1 MGVMRPKPFALPE
14 NLVMSSE
21 ASIHPSQK
29 LSKRGLRLTGIV
41 IAVIL
46 VAIVAI
52 GLITRAT
59 QANTLKTW
67 TQEQAVPTVTVVAP
81 ELGKTGP
88 VLDLPGQLQAYTR
101 APIYAQVSGYL
112 KAWKTDIGAPVKAG
126 ELLGEISTPELDQQL
141 QQARADLAST
151 KANADLAAVTA
162 KRWQAMLSSDSVAQ
176 QDVDQRTADYAAKLA
191 QMKAAQANVDRLEA
205 AKAFARIVA
214 PFDGVVTARDTDVG
228 ALINAGGGTGP
239 ELFVVS
245 DIHKLRVYVQVP
257 QRYAPSV
264 RPGSSAVLML
274 PEYPGREFH
283 AQVVATSNAVNTTSG
298 TTLVQ
303 LQVDNTDNKLMPGA
317 FAHVRFHLPV
327 DTTALRVP
335 ASSLIFDNAGLRV
348 ATVGVGDK
356 VAFKQVSILFDY
368 GKTVEIGSGLSADD
382 RVIDSPPD
390 GIKDGDVVK
399 LATDDMKLATDDNT
413 AKPHE
418 KA

>member
-1 MGVMRPKPFALPE
+1 
-14 NLVMSSE
+14 MSSE
-21 ASIHPSQK
+21 AMVRPSQN
-29 LSKRGLRLTGIV
+29 LSRRGLRLTGIV
-41 IAVIL
+41 VATVL
-46 VAIVAI
+46 AAIVVI
-52 GLITRAT
+52 GLVTRAT
-59 QANTLKTW
+59 QASSLKTW
-67 TQEQAVPTVTVVAP
+67 TQQQSVPTVDVIVP
-81 ELGKTGP
+81 EAGTSGP
-88 VLDLPGQLQAYTR
+88 VLDLPGRLEAYIR
-101 APIYAQVSGYL
+101 APIFAQVSGYL
-112 KAWKTDIGAPVKAG
+112 KDWKTDIGARVKTG

-141 QQARADLAST
+141 QQARADLASA
-151 KANADLAAVTA
+151 KANADLAGITA

-176 QDVDQRTADYAAKLA
+176 QDVDQRTADYAAKVAL
-191 QMKAAQANVDRLEA
+191 MKAAQANVDRLQA

-257 QRYAPSV
+257 QRYGPSI
-264 RPGSSAVLML
+264 RPGSDAVLSV
-274 PEYPGREFH
+274 PEYPGRDFH
-283 AQVVATSNAVNTTSG
+283 AKVVATSNAVNATSG

-303 LQVDNTDNKLMPGA
+303 LQVDNADDALMPGG

-348 ATVGVGDK
+348 ATVGADDK
-356 VAFKQVSILFDY
+356 VAFKKVSILYDY
-368 GKTVEIGSGLSADD
+368 GKTVEIGSGLQASD

-390 GIKDGDVVK
+390 GIQNGDAVK
-399 LATDDMKLATDDNT
+399 IATRDTT

>member
-1 MGVMRPKPFALPE
+1 
-14 NLVMSSE
+14 MSSE
-21 ASIHPSQK
+21 ATIHPSQK
-29 LSKRGLRLTGIV
+29 LSKRGLRLAGIV
-41 IAVIL
+41 VAVALAVI
-46 VAIVAI
+46 VVI

-59 QANTLKTW
+59 QAKSLKTW
-67 TQEQAVPTVTVVAP
+67 TQEQAVPTVNVVAP
-81 ELGKTGP
+81 EPGKAGP

-112 KAWKTDIGAPVKAG
+112 KEWKTDIGAPVKAG
-126 ELLGEISTPELDQQL
+126 QLLGEISTPELDQQL

-151 KANADLAAVTA
+151 KANADLAGVTA
-162 KRWQAMLSSDSVAQ
+162 KRWQAMLGSDSVAQ
-176 QDVDQRTADYAAKLA
+176 QDVDQRTADYTAKLA

-257 QRYAPSV
+257 QRYGPSI
-264 RPGSSAVLML
+264 RPGSHAVLMV
-274 PEYPGREFH
+274 PEYPGRDFH
-283 AQVVATSNAVNTTSG
+283 AQVVATSNAINATSG

-303 LQVDNTDNKLMPGA
+303 LQVDNTDNQLMPGA
-317 FAHVRFHLPV
+317 FAHVRFNLPV
-327 DTTALRVP
+327 DATALRVP

-348 ATVGVGDK
+348 ATVGEGDK
-356 VAFKQVSILFDY
+356 VAFKKVSILFDY
-368 GKTVEIGSGLSADD
+368 GKSVEIGSGLNAGD

-390 GIKDGDVVK
+390 GIKDGDAVK
-399 LATDDMKLATDDNT
+399 IATDDAA

>member
-1 MGVMRPKPFALPE
+1 
-14 NLVMSSE
+14 MSSE
-21 ASIHPSQK
+21 ATLPPSQP
-29 LSKRGLRLTGIV
+29 LSKRGLRLTGV
-41 IAVIL
+41 VLAVIL
-46 VAIVAI
+46 AVVVVI
-52 GLITRAT
+52 GLVSRAT
-59 QANTLKTW
+59 QANSLKTW
-67 TQEQAVPTVTVVAP
+67 TQEQAVPTVSVVTP
-81 ELGKTGP
+81 EPGKSGP

-112 KAWKTDIGAPVKAG
+112 KAWSTDIGTPVKAG
-126 ELLGEISTPELDQQL
+126 QLLGEISTPELDQQL
-141 QQARADLAST
+141 QQARADLASA

-162 KRWQAMLSSDSVAQ
+162 KRWQAMLGSDSVAQ

-257 QRYAPSV
+257 QRYGPSI
-264 RPGSSAVLML
+264 RPGSHAVLTV
-274 PEYPGREFH
+274 PEYAGRQFH

-303 LQVDNTDNKLMPGA
+303 LQVDNADNRLMPGG
-317 FAHVRFHLPV
+317 FAHVRFELPA
-327 DTTALRVP
+327 DSAALRVP
-335 ASSLIFDNAGLRV
+335 ASALIFDNAGLRV
-348 ATVGVGDK
+348 ATLGTDGK
-356 VAFKQVSILFDY
+356 VAFKKVSILFDY
-368 GKTVEIGSGLSADD
+368 GKTVEIGSGLSAGD

-390 GIKDGDVVK
+390 GIKDGDAVK
-399 LATDDMKLATDDNT
+399 IATEDAT

>member
-1 MGVMRPKPFALPE
+1 MGAMRPKPFALE
-14 NLVMSSE
+14 NLAMSSE
-21 ASIHPSQK
+21 ATIHPSQK
-29 LSKRGLRLTGIV
+29 LSKRGLRRTGIV

-46 VAIVAI
+46 AVIVVI

-67 TQEQAVPTVTVVAP
+67 TQEQAVPTVDVVAP

-112 KAWKTDIGAPVKAG
+112 KAWKTDIGTPVKAG

-228 ALINAGGGTGP
+228 ALINSGGGTGP

-264 RPGSSAVLML
+264 RPGSSAVLMV

-283 AQVVATSNAVNTTSG
+283 AQVVAASNAVNTTSG

-303 LQVDNTDNKLMPGA
+303 LQVDNADDKLMPGA

-335 ASSLIFDNAGLRV
+335 ASALIFDNAGLRV
-348 ATVGVGDK
+348 ATLGAGDK

-390 GIKDGDVVK
+390 GIKDGDAVK
-399 LATDDMKLATDDNT
+399 LATDDMKLATEDTT

>member
-1 MGVMRPKPFALPE
+1 
-14 NLVMSSE
+14 MSSE
-21 ASIHPSQK
+21 ATIHSSQK
-29 LSKRGLRLTGIV
+29 LSKSGLRLAGIV
-41 IAVIL
+41 VTVIL
-46 VAIVAI
+46 VAVVVI

-59 QANTLKTW
+59 QASSLKTW
-67 TQEQAVPTVTVVAP
+67 TQEQAVPTVSVVVP
-81 ELGKTGP
+81 EPGKTGS

-112 KAWKTDIGAPVKAG
+112 KEWKTDIGAPVKAG
-126 ELLGEISTPELDQQL
+126 QLLGEIFTPELDQQL

-151 KANADLAAVTA
+151 KANADLAGVTA
-162 KRWQAMLSSDSVAQ
+162 KRWQAMLGSDSVAQ
-176 QDVDQRTADYAAKLA
+176 QDVDQRTADYTAKLA

-257 QRYAPSV
+257 QRYGPSI
-264 RPGSSAVLML
+264 RPGSNAVLMV

-283 AQVVATSNAVNTTSG
+283 AQVAATSNAVNTTSG

-303 LQVDNTDNKLMPGA
+303 LQVDNADSQLMPGA
-317 FAHVRFHLPV
+317 FAHVRFNLPV

-348 ATVGVGDK
+348 ATVGEGDK
-356 VAFKQVSILFDY
+356 VAFKKVNILFDY
-368 GKTVEIGSGLSADD
+368 GKTVEIGSGLSAGD

-390 GIKDGDVVK
+390 GIKDGDAVK
-399 LATDDMKLATDDNT
+399 IATDDAT

>member
-1 MGVMRPKPFALPE
+1 
-14 NLVMSSE
+14 MSSE
-21 ASIHPSQK
+21 ATIHPSQK

-41 IAVIL
+41 VATIL
-46 VAIVAI
+46 VAIVVI

-59 QANTLKTW
+59 QANSLKTW
-67 TQEQAVPTVTVVAP
+67 TQEQAVPTVSVVVP
-81 ELGKTGP
+81 EPGKTGP

-112 KAWKTDIGAPVKAG
+112 KEWKTDIGAPVKAG
-126 ELLGEISTPELDQQL
+126 QLLGEIFTPELDQQL
-141 QQARADLAST
+141 QQARADLASA
-151 KANADLAAVTA
+151 KANADLAGVTA
-162 KRWQAMLSSDSVAQ
+162 KRWQAMLGSDSVAQ
-176 QDVDQRTADYAAKLA
+176 QDVDQRTADYTAKLA
-191 QMKAAQANVDRLEA
+191 QMKAAQANVDRLQA
-205 AKAFARIVA
+205 TKAFARIVA

-228 ALINAGGGTGP
+228 ALINSGGGTGP

-257 QRYAPSV
+257 QRYGPSI
-264 RPGSSAVLML
+264 RPGSNAVLTV

-283 AQVVATSNAVNTTSG
+283 AQIAATSNAINTTSG

-303 LQVDNTDNKLMPGA
+303 LQVDNTDNQLMPGS
-317 FAHVRFHLPV
+317 FAHVRFNLPV

-348 ATVGVGDK
+348 ATVGTGDK
-356 VAFKQVSILFDY
+356 VAFKKVSILFDY
-368 GKTVEIGSGLSADD
+368 GKTVEIGSGLDSGD

-390 GIKDGDVVK
+390 GIKDGDAVK
-399 LATDDMKLATDDNT
+399 IASEDAT

>member
-1 MGVMRPKPFALPE
+1 
-14 NLVMSSE
+14 MSSE
-21 ASIHPSQK
+21 ATQHPSRS
-29 LSKRGLRLTGIV
+29 LSRRGLRRTGIV
-41 IAVIL
+41 IAVVLIA
-46 VAIVAI
+46 VVVI

-59 QANTLKTW
+59 QASNLKKW
-67 TQEQAVPTVTVVAP
+67 TAEQAIPTVSVVMP
-81 ELGKTGP
+81 EPSPNGP
-88 VLDLPGQLQAYTR
+88 VLDLPGRLEAFVR

-112 KAWKTDIGAPVKAG
+112 KDWKTDIGARVKTG
-126 ELLGEISTPELDQQL
+126 QLLGEIDTPELDQQL
-141 QQARADLAST
+141 LQARADLASA
-151 KANADLAAVTA
+151 KANADLAEITA
-162 KRWQAMLSSDSVAQ
+162 KRWQAMLGSDSVAQ
-176 QDVDQRTADYAAKLA
+176 QDVDQRTGDYAAKIAL
-191 QMKAAQANVDRLEA
+191 MNAAKANVDRLMA

-257 QRYAPSV
+257 QSFGPSIRV
-264 RPGSSAVLML
+264 GSSAALVV

-283 AQVVATSNAVNTTSG
+283 AQVIATSNAVNAASG

-303 LQVDNTDNKLMPGA
+303 LLVDNADDKLMPGS
-317 FAHVRFHLPV
+317 FAHVHFKLPV
-327 DTTALRVP
+327 DATALRVP

-348 ATVGVGDK
+348 ATVTDGDK
-356 VAFKQVSILFDY
+356 VAFKKVSILYDY
-368 GKTVEIGSGLSADD
+368 GKTVEIGAGLTHDD

-390 GIKDGDVVK
+390 GIKDGDAVK
-399 LATDDMKLATDDNT
+399 IATNDAT

>member
-1 MGVMRPKPFALPE
+1 
-14 NLVMSSE
+14 MSSE
-21 ASIHPSQK
+21 ATIHPSQK
-29 LSKRGLRLTGIV
+29 LSKRGLRLAGIV
-41 IAVIL
+41 VAAALAVI
-46 VAIVAI
+46 VVI

-59 QANTLKTW
+59 QAKSLKTW
-67 TQEQAVPTVTVVAP
+67 TQEQAVPTVNVVAP
-81 ELGKTGP
+81 EPGKAGP

-112 KAWKTDIGAPVKAG
+112 KEWKTDIGTPVKAG
-126 ELLGEISTPELDQQL
+126 QLLGEISTPELDQQL

-151 KANADLAAVTA
+151 KANADLAGVTA
-162 KRWQAMLSSDSVAQ
+162 KRWQAMLGSDSVAQ
-176 QDVDQRTADYAAKLA
+176 QDVDQRTADYTAKLA

-257 QRYAPSV
+257 QRYGPSI
-264 RPGSSAVLML
+264 RPGSNAVLMV
-274 PEYPGREFH
+274 PEYPGRDFH
-283 AQVVATSNAVNTTSG
+283 AQVVATSNAINATSG

-303 LQVDNTDNKLMPGA
+303 LQVDNTGNPLMPGA
-317 FAHVRFHLPV
+317 FAHVRFNLPV
-327 DTTALRVP
+327 DATALRVP

-348 ATVGVGDK
+348 ATVGEGDK
-356 VAFKQVSILFDY
+356 VAFKKVSILFDY
-368 GKTVEIGSGLSADD
+368 GKTVEIGSGLDAGD

-390 GIKDGDVVK
+390 GVKDGDAVK
-399 LATDDMKLATDDNT
+399 IATDDAA